1 MTAPLAPQ
9 AGAAPDA
16 AAYERLRTDA
26 GSFDRSGRMRMTFV
40 GAKANETITGLV
52 TNDVMALQPGHGQY
66 AAALTPKGKVIADLR
81 VFHRAPGDYLVDV
94 PASAAAGFAAMVHK
108 YVNPRLAAYADVSAS
123 LSCLAVVGP
132 HARQVVAHALACS
145 PSDFDLL
152 PPYAHHSA
160 SSGGDPVMVARSVDY
175 GVDAFDCFVRAERA
189 PALRAALVAAGAPSA
204 DAAALEVLRIEA
216 GRPAWGADMNE
227 DTLAQEAGLD
237 TLNAISYTKGCYTGQ
252 ETVARVHF
260 RGHVN
265 RFLRGLRC
273 ETMPTGDALVF
284 ASDKDGGQKDI
295 GDVRSRA
302 VSPRLGAIALAMV
315 RREVEA
321 GSAVTV
327 RWATGESS
335 AIVVDLPFP
344 A

>member
-1 MTAPLAPQ
+1 MTAPRAPQ
-9 AGAAPDA
+9 AGATPDA

-26 GSFDRSGRMRMTFV
+26 GFVDHSGRLRMTFA
-40 GAKANETITGLV
+40 GAKAHETITGLV
-52 TNDVMALQPGHGQY
+52 TSDVMALQPGHGQY
-66 AAALTPKGKVIADLR
+66 AAALTTKGKVIADLR
-81 VFHRAPGDYLVDV
+81 VLHRAPGDYLVDV
-94 PASAAAGFAAMVHK
+94 PAAAAAGFSAMIRK
-108 YVNPRLAAYADVSAS
+108 YVNPRLATYADVSTS
-123 LSCLAVVGP
+123 LSCLGVVGP
-132 HARQVVAHALACS
+132 HARQVVAHALSCS

-152 PPYAHHSA
+152 PPYAHGAA
-160 SSGGDPVMVARSVDY
+160 SFGSETVMVVRSVAY
-175 GVDAFDCFVRAERA
+175 GVDGFDCFVRAESA
-189 PALRAALVAAGAPSA
+189 AALRAALVAAGAPPA

-216 GRPAWGADMNE
+216 GRPAWGVDMNE
-227 DTLAQEAGLD
+227 ETLAQEAGLD
-237 TLNAISYTKGCYTGQ
+237 TLNAVSYTKGCYTGQ

-265 RFLRGLRC
+265 RLLRGLRSDA
-273 ETMPTGDALVF
+273 MPVGDALVF
-284 ASDKDGGQKDI
+284 AGDKEV

-315 RREVEA
+315 RREVDA

>member
-1 MTAPLAPQ
+1 VTAPLVPQ
-9 AGAAPDA
+9 AGATPDA
-16 AAYERLRTDA
+16 AAYQRLRIDA
-26 GSFDRSGRMRMTFV
+26 GFVDRSDRLRMTFV
-40 GAKANETITGLV
+40 GARANETITGLV

-81 VFHRAPGDYLVDV
+81 VFHRAPGDYVVDV
-94 PASAAAGFAAMVHK
+94 PAAAAVGFVAMIRK
-108 YVNPRLAAYADVSAS
+108 YVNPRLATYADVSAS
-123 LSCLAVVGP
+123 LSCLGVVGP
-132 HARQVVAHALACS
+132 HARQVVAHALDCS

-152 PPYAHHSA
+152 PPFAHGAA
-160 SSGGDPVMVARSVDY
+160 SFAGEPVMVARSVDY
-175 GVDAFDCFVRAERA
+175 GIDGFDCFVPAERA
-189 PALRAALVAAGAPSA
+189 PALRAALVAAGAPPA
-204 DAAALEVLRIEA
+204 DEAALEVLRIEA

-227 DTLAQEAGLD
+227 ETLAQEAGLD
-237 TLNAISYTKGCYTGQ
+237 TLSAISYTKGCYTGQ

-265 RFLRGLRC
+265 RVLRGLRADA
-273 ETMPTGDALVF
+273 MPVGDALVF
-284 ASDKDGGQKDI
+284 AGDKEV

-302 VSPRLGAIALAMV
+302 FSPRLGAIALAMV
-315 RREVEA
+315 RREVNA